1 MAVRYRAGI
10 DCSTGRT
17 LGGWDHCRQ
26 SLAIILTTM
35 KGERVM
41 RLGFGSGIL
50 AKIGRNLT
58 APVVLAIYQDIVDAI
73 SHPRYGE
80 PEFRLRRV
88 QIVEVT
94 RVGGLQM
101 RLWGDYYPEG
111 RLGNF
116 ALVEPQSAVFPLALT
131 ETGAAA

>member
-10 DCSTGRT
+10 DCSTGRP
-17 LGGWDHCRQ
+17 LAGWEHCRQ

-41 RLGFGSGIL
+41 RLGFGSDIL
-50 AKIGRNLT
+50 GKIGRNLT
-58 APVVLAIYQDIVDAI
+58 PPVVLAIYQDIVAAI
-73 SHPRYGE
+73 THPRYGE

-94 RVGGLQM
+94 RPGGLQM

-111 RLGNF
+111 RFGNF
-116 ALVEPQSAVFPLALT
+116 ALVEPQNATFPLALSA
-131 ETGAAA
+131 TGAAA